1 MNPDPTAAAV
11 CIACNTRTVAP
22 GSRVCDV
29 CRERAAAAS
38 AQMAEAK
45 RLADEATAAIRAPK
59 KAAKPK
65 PGERLAR
72 DLEKLAPAPP
82 TDEEAAAAIGR
93 ALDELAAE
101 PPEPE
106 RVRVRVRATPAATP
120 IPNAPLPP
128 PKPVPIPPAKRP
140 PPKPSP
146 MTNPPAGRGP
156 KTCCQCNQ
164 PYGERPDPDDA
175 AIRCGECVR
184 ANRAVIRNFTRG
196 R

>member
-11 CIACNTRTVAP
+11 CIACNARPAAA
-22 GSRVCDV
+22 GARVCDV

-45 RLADEATAAIRAPK
+45 RLADEAAAANRAPK
-59 KAAKPK
+59 KAAKSSRAK
-65 PGERLAR
+65 R
-72 DLEKLAPAPP
+72 
-82 TDEEAAAAIGR
+82 EAAEAGVALTRVLDVLLPKDRVELGPAAPTGPEAEAVAAISR
-93 ALDELAAE
+93 AMDEVE
-101 PPEPE
+101 NPPPPPE
-106 RVRVRVRATPAATP
+106 RVRIRVRATPP
-120 IPNAPLPP
+120 
-128 PKPVPIPPAKRP
+128 
-140 PPKPSP
+140 P
-146 MTNPPAGRGP
+146 MTNPPTGRGP

-184 ANRAVIRNFTRG
+184 ANRAAIRNFTRG

>member
-1 MNPDPTAAAV
+1 MTPQPTAAVV
-11 CIACNTRTVAP
+11 CIACNTRPAAP
-22 GSRVCDV
+22 GARVCDV

-82 TDEEAAAAIGR
+82 TDEAAAAAIGR

-101 PPEPE
+101 SPEPE
-106 RVRVRVRATPAATP
+106 RVRIRVRAALT
-120 IPNAPLPP
+120 PLPGP
-128 PKPVPIPPAKRP
+128 LVPR
-140 PPKPSP
+140 
-146 MTNPPAGRGP
+146 TP